1 MEYVTFDPQIHD
13 VNKIATLKYN
23 VDFRTYDKL
32 FDSKEKAIAALGKN
46 LKKDECIMVIYDNK
60 NIVGMLI
67 AYTHDKQPKTHFNSL
82 KLLIVSIWD
91 HFVICDIKKDDLYIA
106 ELAIDESQRS
116 KGYGTKVIK
125 DVIDFAQKNGYKR
138 VILDADFRNPKAKAL
153 YEILGF
159 KVYNKKSF
167 LKRGMYNMEFK
178 LSPEDP

>member
-1 MEYVTFDPQIHD
+1 MEYENFDSKIHD

-125 DVIDFAQKNGYKR
+125 DVIDYAQKNGYKR

-153 YEILGF
+153 YERLGF